1 MDRITSASLMETL
14 RRDRSLAA
22 GLAWLFLI
30 AGLIWGFAHHA
41 GLADRAAKGGLAFAL
56 CQPLGASGQGHD
68 GQGHDGH
75 EHDGP
80 ADTPLEPCPACL
92 AGIAVLAALPPS
104 VPPRAAELVIIQA
117 GLPLAPPVS
126 TPDCAHCPTRG
137 PPTVAALLSLA

>member
-56 CQPLGASGQGHD
+56 CQPMGAQGQN
-68 GQGHDGH
+68 
-75 EHDGP
+75 HDGP
-80 ADTPLEPCPACL
+80 ADAPLEPCSACL
-92 AGIAVLAALPPS
+92 AGFGVLAALPPS
-104 VPPRAAELVIIQA
+104 VPPQA
-117 GLPLAPPVS
+117 VEFLIAQVEHSFAQPVS
-126 TPDCAHCPTRG
+126 TLDSAHCPTRG